1 MQKNSNILYSKMD
14 SVVDIVKAIIEG
26 KRNGRH
32 HPEIALDYEIDE
44 IYSGDN
50 LIGELEAMVVSGV
63 LRRGRTIN
71 NNYYTIPPK
80 KLNINK

>member
-1 MQKNSNILYSKMD
+1 MD
-14 SVVDIVKAIIEG
+14 SVVDIVKTIIEG

-50 LIGELEAMVVSGV
+50 LIRELDSMVACGI

-71 NNYYTIPPK
+71 NNYYTIPPQK
-80 KLNINK
+80 TENQ